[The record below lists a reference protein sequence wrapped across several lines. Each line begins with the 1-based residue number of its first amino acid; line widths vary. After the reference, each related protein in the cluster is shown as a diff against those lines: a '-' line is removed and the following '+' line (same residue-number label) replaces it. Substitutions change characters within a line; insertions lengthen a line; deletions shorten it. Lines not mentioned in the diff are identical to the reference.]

1 MAREMYRLS
10 AGAVATIT
18 KHGRHSDGGGL
29 YLSISPNGG
38 RRWTFLYRWRGKP
51 TELGFGSARKGHVT
65 LARARELATEA
76 RAQIA
81 KGVNP
86 KDARKPVEGATFGEV
101 ADGVIE
107 AMKPKWRNE
116 KSAAAW
122 EMTLGKYCFS
132 IRRNPVADV
141 TVDQVL
147 EVLKPIWGSKPETAN
162 RLRGRIEMVLDAAR
176 AQGLRFG
183 ENPARWRGHLDH
195 LLPKRSKR
203 TRGHH
208 AAMPY
213 EEIAGFMVDLRAR
226 DDVPARALEFTIL
239 CAARTGEVLGAR
251 WDEIDLDRGVWT
263 IPAPRMKGEREHRVP
278 LPDRAVAIVRQMLEC
293 REGDFVF
300 PGQNPGKPLGPK
312 ALKTALGRMTDK
324 DEKKSDAKADGDDKD
339 KKEEKADATVHGFR
353 STFRDWA
360 GNETSYP
367 RDLIETALAHLIGD
381 QAEQAYRRSDA
392 LERRRDLMAAWAGF
406 CARTNTV
413 VPLRRKA

>member
-1 MAREMYRLS
+1 MAREMDRLS
-10 AGAVATIT
+10 ARAVATIT

-86 KDARKPVEGATFGEV
+86 KDARKPAEGATFGEV

-226 DDVPARALEFTIL
+226 DDVAARALEFTIL
-239 CAARTGEVLGAR
+239 CAARTGEVLGMR
-251 WDEIDLDRGVWT
+251 WPEVDLEKGVWAV
-263 IPAPRMKGEREHRVP
+263 PANRMKGEREHRVP
-278 LPDRAVAIVRQMLEC
+278 LSGRALEILREMHKG

-312 ALKTALGRMTDK
+312 ALKMVLVKMKIA
-324 DEKKSDAKADGDDKD
+324 
-339 KKEEKADATVHGFR
+339 ATVHGFR
-353 STFRDWA
+353 SSFRDWA
-360 GNETSYP
+360 GNETGYP

-392 LERRRDLMAAWAGF
+392 LEKRRGLMETWAYCSTPQAGK
-406 CARTNTV
+406 V
-413 VPLRRKA
+413 VQLRRA